1 MGSYLVLF
9 LNLAPRLKSL
19 VRRRKRGVYGTS
31 ERADVLRIRDDRG
44 QVVRRVGTPQTFLT
58 PSEVTR
64 LVEDYQGGAGV
75 ARLAEMYGIHRST
88 VSAHL
93 TRRGVVRRA
102 PGLGAEEAAE
112 AVRLHE
118 QGLSLRAIAKAMGVG
133 RKPVTQ
139 AVRTAG
145 ACVSKQ

>member
-1 MGSYLVLF
+1 

-19 VRRRKRGVYGTS
+19 VRRQKRGLYGTS
-31 ERADVLRIRDDRG
+31 QRADMPRIRDDRG

-64 LVEDYQGGAGV
+64 LVEDYHRGASV
-75 ARLAEMYGIHRST
+75 AHLAEVYEIHRST
-88 VSAHL
+88 VWSHL
-93 TRRGVVRRA
+93 NRHGVIRRA

-118 QGLSLRAIAKAMGVG
+118 QGLSLRATAKTLGVG
-133 RKPVTQ
+133 RRLVTQ
-139 AVRTAG
+139 AVRN
-145 ACVSKQ
+145 VSAPTS